1 MASPSDDDVYGGNY
15 PKARGLAFARSSGK
29 CQFCGLRD
37 AEEAH
42 HWAYYN
48 YPSGTDIQGH
58 DLTALCKTC
67 HELATTMRN
76 WMAQDGADI
85 DFLRREIEQ
94 CKNRTEKREAI
105 SYWFYPEADDELHQ
119 DDFGDGEPMD
129 RFYFINQQLEATA
142 ELETIG
148 VESPTAEPPT
158 VEPDGWSK
166 TWIDAWGRLRRS
178 QTEKSVVVLSFS
190 GSFCGRLSSYAV
202 IYLIYILGN

>member
-15 PKARGLAFARSSGK
+15 PKARGLAFDRSSGK

-48 YPSGTDIQGH
+48 YPSGADVQGH

-105 SYWFYPEADDELHQ
+105 SYWFYPEADDELHH

-142 ELETIG
+142 ELETI
-148 VESPTAEPPT
+148 EAEPST
-158 VEPDGWSK
+158 VEPDGWSTLGTMLGEDFAAAK
-166 TWIDAWGRLRRS
+166 RKNPTLPFFLWIFLGP
-178 QTEKSVVVLSFS
+178 VVL
-190 GSFCGRLSSYAV
+190 YAV
-202 IYLIYILGN
+202 IYLFYIIRN